1 MQHAFVAA
9 RMVRLIGGSVV
20 LDFINTCNGR
30 RPNTSLGQPEERLNS
45 FGFFFEW
52 AHHAS
57 LITPEE
63 YTTWLALTSVQQ
75 ELLEP
80 ALDTV
85 KEFRET
91 MFAVFYTLA
100 HRNALDPQALHPL
113 NAILLSTM
121 TSRFLT
127 VEQGQPCWA
136 WKPCQSVQDIVTVM
150 LGRLADKAQ
159 ALLTGPDLVHLKCC
173 SSRECDWLFLDS
185 SKNKQRRWCQMSV
198 CGSREKLQ
206 RMRETSDSA

>member
-30 RPNTSLGQPEERLNS
+30 RPGTSLDQPQERLNS

-52 AHHAS
+52 AQHAG

-63 YTTWLALTSVQQ
+63 HAAWLPLTSVQQ
-75 ELLEP
+75 ELLTP

-85 KEFRET
+85 KEFREM
-91 MFAVFYTLA
+91 MFAVFYA
-100 HRNALDPQALHPL
+100 IAQRNALDAKALQPL
-113 NAILLSTM
+113 NAVLQQTM
-121 TSRFLT
+121 NWRYLT
-127 VEQGQPCWA
+127 VGQGQPFWA
-136 WKPCQSVQDIVTVM
+136 WKPCHSVQDLVKVM
-150 LGRLADKAQ
+150 LGRLANQAQ
-159 ALLTGPDLVHLKCC
+159 ELLTGPDLMHLKCC
-173 SSRECDWLFLDS
+173 LSMECDWLFLDS

-206 RMRETSDSA
+206 RNRQTSDPA